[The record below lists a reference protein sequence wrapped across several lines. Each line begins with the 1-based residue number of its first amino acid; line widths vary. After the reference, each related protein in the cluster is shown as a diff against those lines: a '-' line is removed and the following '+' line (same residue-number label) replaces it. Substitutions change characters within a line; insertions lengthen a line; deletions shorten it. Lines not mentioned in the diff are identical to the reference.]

1 MYKQNS
7 LKNCK
12 SILLSPARSFSSTAN
27 IKQIIITRKQNSMVK
42 VLQNQLQSNYVSSNL
57 SQCSQ
62 QEDIYDLQIMPVIF
76 DLQHIDSIKSELN
89 QTVELELVIND
100 LKQGDTSY
108 ILQQL
113 RKNNQDLRNMM
124 IKCVQL
130 NDSYDQISNI
140 LNRNIQTSKLV

>member
-27 IKQIIITRKQNSMVK
+27 IKQIITTRKQNSMVK
-42 VLQNQLQSNYVSSNL
+42 VLQNQLQSNYMSSNL

-76 DLQHIDSIKSELN
+76 DLQHIDSIKSELS

-100 LKQGDTSY
+100 LKQGDISY

-113 RKNNQDLRNMM
+113 RKNNQDVRNMI
-124 IKCVQL
+124 IKCIQL
-130 NDSYDQISNI
+130 NDRYDQISNV
-140 LNRNIQTSKLV
+140 LNKNIQTSKLV

>member
-27 IKQIIITRKQNSMVK
+27 IKQIITTRKQNSMVK

-130 NDSYDQISNI
+130 NDSYAQISNV
-140 LNRNIQTSKLV
+140 LNKNIQTSKLV